1 MRPSTLLVAAAA
13 LLPSAFS
20 ASSNFLSLPEVDAQ
34 RPAGPP
40 GNGSNPGE
48 ALFTNAVT
56 YCAEAK
62 AVLVDEFDIAYWR
75 ANNSVTFA
83 FSFASIEPDLNVSA
97 SLYLNAYGMAIFDQE
112 INLCELV
119 SGVLCPLPQINF
131 TGFGTYPMPEDI
143 QSQIPSIA
151 WTVPNLEA
159 YARVEL
165 IDVATGDTA
174 ACLQATLSNGW
185 STQYQGVKWGSG
197 MLTLA
202 SGLVGIAHA
211 AMVNSISP
219 AIYRWFD
226 LLTLFQTTAA
236 AGLMHLNYPL
246 VFSNFVQN
254 FHWSLG
260 LFYNKPMQTTI
271 TTMRNNTGGKL
282 PGDAYADVQYINRRL
297 SPYNAAASLVSGG
310 VDLTSVLDDPSG
322 MPSFI
327 STLKT
332 DHPYVGESLVD
343 TLVKREKIPS
353 RIDQEFMSNT
363 TTGIPVYTNSMGVT
377 QANAYPTVF
386 FFFLAFLAIF
396 IAFHVVFGAIVWVFS
411 RGRKIGWATRLRDTW
426 WDFCAANGLRA
437 CLVFFL
443 PIFIFG
449 FYQWN
454 IGRKD
459 SGLSIFL
466 AVLGV
471 LLVGAPLLTVFVISV
486 IRARRLRTEAHISP
500 LYTDYHF
507 YHAVGDATYRQY
519 RQKYHFWWFAPV
531 LLGMVAKAG
540 FIGFGQ
546 SNAWAQ
552 VIGCLVVEG
561 LTLIAQLAFRPHK
574 DRKGD
579 WLGAFLTLIRMIIF
593 GLLIAFIED
602 MKVKPIP
609 RTVIGIVQI
618 AVVGIPVVLL
628 LLGLIFNAFYGL
640 FWRRK
645 KARVEDGTAL
655 QRNAPLNEK
664 AASEDESTLQSLA
677 PGMYGPGYKNEGY
690 GGGGMYAVPSQSP
703 ANSALAYDNAAAGRG
718 GYRDPYDPPGRV
730 SEDYAP
736 YQNNYRQSYH
746 DAGPSYGDGTNANGA
761 YGDRTSWR
769 QSFTHA
775 R

>member
-1 MRPSTLLVAAAA
+1 MRPSTLLVAAATL
-13 LLPSAFS
+13 LLPTTFS
-20 ASSNFLSLPEVDAQ
+20 APSNLFSLTELDTQ

-40 GNGSNPGE
+40 GNGSEPGE
-48 ALFTNAVT
+48 ALYTNAVT

-62 AVLVDEFDIAYWR
+62 AVLVDEFDIAYWK

-83 FSFASIEPDLNVSA
+83 FSFASIEPNLNVSA

-119 SGVLCPLPQINF
+119 SGVLCPLPQVNF
-131 TGFGTYPMPEDI
+131 TGFGTYPMPDNI

-165 IDVATGDTA
+165 IDVSTGETA

-185 STQYQGVKWGSG
+185 STQYKGVKWGTG

-202 SGLVGIAHA
+202 SGLVGLAHA
-211 AMVNSISP
+211 AMVDSISP

-226 LLTLFQTTAA
+226 LLTLFQTAAA

-254 FHWSLG
+254 FRWSLG
-260 LFYNKPMQTTI
+260 LFYSRPMQASI
-271 TTMRNNTGGKL
+271 TAMRNKTGGKM

-297 SPYNAAASLVSGG
+297 SPYNIGSYYSNAVNLTSLLNDPSGLPSLVS
-310 VDLTSVLDDPSG
+310 
-322 MPSFI
+322 
-327 STLKT
+327 TLKA
-332 DHPYVGESLVD
+332 DSPYVSD
-343 TLVKREKIPS
+343 TLAKREKIPS
-353 RIDQEFMSNT
+353 RIDQEYMTNT
-363 TTGIPVYTNSMGVT
+363 TTGIPVFTNSMGVT
-377 QANAYPTVF
+377 QANAYTTIF

-396 IAFHVVFGAIVWVFS
+396 AAVHVVLGAVVWLLS
-411 RGRKIGWATRLRDTW
+411 RSRKIRWATRLRDTW
-426 WDFCAANGLRA
+426 WDFCAANALRS

-459 SGLSIFL
+459 SGLTVFF
-466 AVLGV
+466 AVLGI
-471 LLVGAPLLTVFVISV
+471 LLVGVPLLTVFVLSV
-486 IRARRLRTEAHISP
+486 LRARRLRTEPAISP

-519 RQKYHFWWFAPV
+519 RQSYHFWWFAPV
-531 LLGMVAKAG
+531 LLGMVAKAA

-546 SNAWAQ
+546 ANAWAQ
-552 VIGCLVVEG
+552 VIGCVVVEG
-561 LTLIAQLAFRPHK
+561 LTLIAQLFCRPHK

-579 WLGAFLTLIRMIIF
+579 WLGAFLTLVRLIIF
-593 GLLIAFIED
+593 GLLIAFIEG

-618 AVVGIPVVLL
+618 AVVGIPTVLL
-628 LLGLIFNAFYGL
+628 LFGLFFNAFYGIL
-640 FWRRK
+640 WRRN

-655 QRNAPLNEK
+655 RLTASLNEK
-664 AASEDESTLQSLA
+664 APSEEDSTLQSLDPA
-677 PGMYGPGYKNEGY
+677 SYGAGYKNEGF
-690 GGGGMYAVPSQSP
+690 GGYTPPNDSP
-703 ANSALAYDNAAAGRG
+703 AQNAYDSAASGHG
-718 GYRDPYDPPGRV
+718 GLRDPYDPPGRV
-730 SEDYAP
+730 SDDYTP
-736 YQNNYRQSYH
+736 YNYRQSYH
-746 DAGPSYGDGTNANGA
+746 DPYAPGVTGVHGRAG
-761 YGDRTSWR
+761 
-769 QSFTHA
+769 
-775 R
+775 

>member
-1 MRPSTLLVAAAA
+1 MRPSTLLVAAAC
-13 LLPSAFS
+13 LLPTAYSLPS
-20 ASSNFLSLPEVDAQ
+20 TFLSLPTIDVQ

-40 GNGSNPGE
+40 GNGSDPGE
-48 ALFTNAVT
+48 ALYTNAVT

-83 FSFASIEPDLNVSA
+83 FSFASIQSNLNVSA
-97 SLYLNAYGMAIFDQE
+97 SLYLNAYGLAIFDQE

-119 SGVLCPLPQINF
+119 SGVLCPLPQVNF
-131 TGFGTYPMPEDI
+131 TGFGTYPLPDGI
-143 QSQIPSIA
+143 QSQIPALA

-165 IDVATGDTA
+165 IDVATNETA

-185 STQYQGVKWGSG
+185 STQYKGVKWGTG

-202 SGLVGIAHA
+202 YGLVGLAHA
-211 AMVNSISP
+211 AVVNSISP

-226 LLTLFQTTAA
+226 LLTLFQTAAA

-260 LFYNKPMQTTI
+260 LFYNQPMQSMI
-271 TTMRNNTGGKL
+271 TTMRNNTGGKM
-282 PGDAYADVQYINRRL
+282 PGDAYSQVQYINRRQ
-297 SPYNAAASLVSGG
+297 SPYNVQFAVNAG
-310 VDLTSVLDDPSG
+310 VDLTNVLADTTG

-332 DHPYVGESLVD
+332 DHPYVSDTLAD

-353 RIDQEFMSNT
+353 TIDQEFMSNT
-363 TTGIPVYTNSMGVT
+363 TTGIPVFTNSMGVT
-377 QANAYPTVF
+377 QANAYTTVF

-396 IAFHVVFGAIVWVFS
+396 IAFHIVVGAITWIFS

-426 WDFCAANGLRA
+426 WDFCAANGLRS
-437 CLVFFL
+437 CLVFFF
-443 PIFIFG
+443 PILIFG
-449 FYQWN
+449 FYQWQ
-454 IGRKD
+454 IGRRD
-459 SGLSIFL
+459 SGLTIFL

-471 LLVGAPLLTVFVISV
+471 LLVFAPLLTVFVLSIS
-486 IRARRLRTEAHISP
+486 RARRIRTDAHISP

-507 YHAVGDATYRQY
+507 YHAVGDATYRQF

-531 LLGMVAKAG
+531 LLGMIIKAG

-546 SNAWAQ
+546 ANAWAQ
-552 VIGCLVVEG
+552 VIGCIAVEG
-561 LTLIAQLAFRPHK
+561 LTLIAQLLFRPHK

-579 WLGAFLTLIRMIIF
+579 WLSAFLTLMRMIYF
-593 GLLIAFIED
+593 GLLIAFIEG
-602 MKVKPIP
+602 MHVKPIP
-609 RTVIGIVQI
+609 RTAIGIVQI
-618 AVVGIPVVLL
+618 AVVGIPTVLL
-628 LLGLIFNAFYGL
+628 LSGLFFNAFYGL
-640 FWRRK
+640 LWRRK

-655 QRNAPLNEK
+655 QLNSPINEK
-664 AASEDESTLQSLA
+664 TQSEEDSTMQSLSPA
-677 PGMYGPGYKNEGY
+677 TYGPGRNEGY
-690 GGGGMYAVPSQSP
+690 GGAGMYPTTSEHAQS
-703 ANSALAYDNAAAGRG
+703 AYDSAAAGRG
-718 GYRDPYDPPGRV
+718 GLQNSYDPPGRV
-730 SEDYAP
+730 SEDYTP
-736 YQNNYRQSYH
+736 HHDSYRQNYPAGASGDHNNNNNWRQSY
-746 DAGPSYGDGTNANGA
+746 
-761 YGDRTSWR
+761 
-769 QSFTHA
+769 THT

>member
-1 MRPSTLLVAAAA
+1 MRPSTLFMAATA
-13 LLPSAFS
+13 LFLPTAYSYP
-20 ASSNFLSLPEVDAQ
+20 SNLFSLPEVDVQ
-34 RPAGPP
+34 QPAGPP
-40 GNGSNPGE
+40 GNGSDPGE
-48 ALFTNAVT
+48 ALYTNAVM

-62 AVLVDEFDIAYWR
+62 AVLVDEFDIAYWK

-83 FSFASIEPDLNVSA
+83 FSFASIEPNLNVSA

-112 INLCELV
+112 INLCDLV
-119 SGVLCPLPQINF
+119 SGLLCPLPQINF
-131 TGFGTYPMPEDI
+131 TGFGTYPMPDGI
-143 QSQIPSIA
+143 QSQIPGLA

-165 IDVATGDTA
+165 INVANGEVA

-185 STQYQGVKWGSG
+185 STQYKGVKWGTG
-197 MLTLA
+197 MFTLA
-202 SGLVGIAHA
+202 SGVVGIAHA
-211 AMVNSISP
+211 ALVNSISP
-219 AIYRWFD
+219 AIYRWYD
-226 LLTLFQTTAA
+226 VLTLFQTAAA

-246 VFSNFVQN
+246 VFSNFAQN

-260 LFYNKPMQTTI
+260 LFYHKPMQSMI
-271 TTMRNNTGGKL
+271 TSMRNHTGGKM
-282 PGDAYADVQYINRRL
+282 PGDAYAEVQYINRRQ
-297 SPYNAAASLVSGG
+297 SPYNMMFAADGG
-310 VDLTSVLDDPSG
+310 VDLTNVLDDPTS
-322 MPSFI
+322 MSSFI

-332 DHPYVGESLVD
+332 EHPYTADTLMD

-353 RIDQEFMSNT
+353 SIDQAYMSNT
-363 TTGIPVYTNSMGVT
+363 TTGIPVYTNSMGIT

-396 IAFHVVFGAIVWVFS
+396 IAFHIVFGVIVWVFS
-411 RGRKIGWATRLRDTW
+411 RGRKIRWATRLRDTW
-426 WDFCAANGLRA
+426 WDFCAANGLRS
-437 CLVFFL
+437 CLVFFF

-449 FYQWN
+449 FYQWQ

-466 AVLGV
+466 AVLGI
-471 LLVGAPLLTVFVISV
+471 LLVAAPLLTVFVLSV

-531 LLGMVAKAG
+531 LLGMIAKAG

-546 SNAWAQ
+546 ANAWAQ
-552 VIGCLVVEG
+552 VVGCVVVEG

-574 DRKGD
+574 DKKGD

-609 RTVIGIVQI
+609 RTVIGIVEI
-618 AVVGIPVVLL
+618 AVVGIPTVLL
-628 LLGLIFNAFYGL
+628 LFGLIFNAFYGL
-640 FWRRK
+640 LWRRK
-645 KARVEDGTAL
+645 KGRVEDGTAL

-664 AASEDESTLQSLA
+664 TPSEDDSTSHAPESA
-677 PGMYGPGYKNEGY
+677 MYGTAYKNEGY
-690 GGGGMYAVPSQSP
+690 GGGGVYPPASDSP
-703 ANSALAYDNAAAGRG
+703 AQRAYDDAAAGRG
-718 GYRDPYDPPGRV
+718 GLRNQHGPSGPV
-730 SEDYAP
+730 SEDYTSHLNS
-736 YQNNYRQSYH
+736 YGQSYH
-746 DAGPSYGDGTNANGA
+746 DTGPSYGNGA
-761 YGDRTSWR
+761 DDSRASWR
-769 QSFTHA
+769 QSYAHA